1 MTVLGTIVVVGDVI
15 DDIIVRPQHAIRQD
29 TDTPALIERHPGGSS
44 ANTAAW
50 LGHVGADVHF
60 FGQVGAADTD
70 RHTHELERFGVKTHL
85 VSDTERPTGTIVIIV
100 EGEVRTMLT
109 DRGANVV
116 FDLDSVPQELIAV
129 ANYLHFTGH
138 TIIDEPKR
146 ESVITLIN
154 RARAHGVT
162 VSIDPATAGFISDFG
177 VAEFLRLCAGA
188 HILRPNEDEACLLA
202 GVDDVDEA
210 TRVLTTL
217 FPLVVTTCGRDGVI
231 VGAAGSDLVRVA
243 VEPIEVVD
251 PTGAGDSFNAG
262 LLAALARGL
271 NPVDAATDAARV
283 ARIGLTS
290 VGARPAS
297 SHNRRAPVH
306 GNPRG

>member
-15 DDIIVRPQHAIRQD
+15 DDIIVRPQRGIRQN

-50 LGHVGADVHF
+50 LGHIGADVHF
-60 FGQVGAADTD
+60 FGQVGESDNA
-70 RHTHELERFGVKTHL
+70 RHTRELERFGVKANL

-100 EGEVRTMLT
+100 EGEERTMLT

-116 FDLDSVPQELIAV
+116 FDLDSVPQELIEV
-129 ANYLHFTGH
+129 AQFLHFTGH

-146 ESVITLIN
+146 EAVISLIN
-154 RARAHGVT
+154 RAVAHDVT

-210 TRVLTTL
+210 TRVLTTQ
-217 FPLVVTTCGRDGVI
+217 FPLVVTTCGSEGVI
-231 VGAAGSDLVRVA
+231 VGQRDKALVHIPVDP
-243 VEPIEVVD
+243 VDVVD

-271 NPVDAATDAARV
+271 DPVAAATDAARV
-283 ARIGLTS
+283 ARVGLTT
-290 VGARPAS
+290 VGARPA
-297 SHNRRAPVH
+297 
-306 GNPRG
+306 

>member
-15 DDIIVRPQHAIRQD
+15 DDIIVRPRRAIRQN

-50 LGHVGADVHF
+50 LGHIGADVHF
-60 FGQVGAADTD
+60 FGQVGAADND
-70 RHTHELERFGVKTHL
+70 RHTCELERFGVKAHL

-100 EGEVRTMLT
+100 EGEDRTMLT

-116 FDLDSVPQELIAV
+116 FDLDSVPQELIAI

-146 ESVITLIN
+146 DSVIALIQ
-154 RARAHGVT
+154 RALAHGVT

-177 VAEFLRLCAGA
+177 VAEFLRLCAGVQ
-188 HILRPNEDEACLLA
+188 ILRPNEDEACLLA

-231 VGAAGSDLVRVA
+231 VGVAGNDLVRVP
-243 VEPIEVVD
+243 VEPIDVVD

-271 NPVDAATDAARV
+271 DPVAAATDAARV
-283 ARIGLTS
+283 ARSGLTS
-290 VGARPAS
+290 VGARPA
-297 SHNRRAPVH
+297 
-306 GNPRG
+306 

>member
-70 RHTHELERFGVKTHL
+70 RHTQELERFGVKTHL

-100 EGEVRTMLT
+100 EGEERTMLT

-146 ESVITLIN
+146 KSVITLIN

-210 TRVLTTL
+210 TRVLTAL

-290 VGARPAS
+290 VGARPA
-297 SHNRRAPVH
+297 
-306 GNPRG
+306 

>member
-15 DDIIVRPQHAIRQD
+15 DDIIVRPQHAIRQN

-50 LGHVGADVHF
+50 LGHIGADVHF
-60 FGQVGAADTD
+60 FGQVGAADND
-70 RHTHELERFGVKTHL
+70 RHTRELERFGVKAHL

-100 EGEVRTMLT
+100 EGEDRTMLT
-109 DRGANVV
+109 DRGANVL
-116 FDLDSVPQELIAV
+116 FDLDSVPQDLIAV

-146 ESVITLIN
+146 EAVITLIE
-154 RARAHGVT
+154 RAVAHGVT

-210 TRVLTTL
+210 TRILTTL

-231 VGAAGSDLVRVA
+231 VGAAGNKLVHVA
-243 VEPIEVVD
+243 VEPIDVVD

-271 NPVDAATDAARV
+271 DPVAAATDAARV
-283 ARIGLTS
+283 AREGLTS
-290 VGARPAS
+290 VGARPA
-297 SHNRRAPVH
+297 
-306 GNPRG
+306 